1 MNKNTAILIF
11 ANSAKQE
18 SSDKRF
24 TNSEAL
30 FEALNKQTIA
40 KVKRSGLPYFHFSEK
55 EQQGASFGE
64 RYTNAIQF
72 VYDQGFDNII
82 TIGND
87 TPHLQTSQ
95 LVKTA
100 QALETN
106 PIVLGPSRDGGYY
119 LMGLHKSQFNTETFL
134 KLPWQTS
141 QLTQSISRLLSAKK
155 INVVFLQ
162 VLQDID
168 SVSDV
173 KVLIDSFRKFSE
185 KINALLLSI
194 ITSEKSIVQKIYF
207 LLPSF
212 QKENYFNKGSP
223 LQLHFKPFI

>member
-1 MNKNTAILIF
+1 MNSNKTAILIF
-11 ANSAKQE
+11 ANSAKKE

-24 TNSEAL
+24 NKSEAL
-30 FEALNKQTIA
+30 FDTLNKQTIA

-55 EQQGASFGE
+55 EQIGSTFGE

-72 VYDQGFDNII
+72 VYNQGFENII

-87 TPHLQTSQ
+87 TPHLQTRQ
-95 LVKTA
+95 LIKTA
-100 QALETN
+100 QELKDN

-119 LMGLHKSQFNTETFL
+119 LMGLHKSQFNAETFL

-141 QLTQSISRLLSAKK
+141 GLTQSISRLLSAKK
-155 INVVFLQ
+155 INVVFLK

-168 SVSDV
+168 TINDV
-173 KVLIDSFRKFSE
+173 KTLINSFSNLSKTLIS
-185 KINALLLSI
+185 ILLAVV
-194 ITSEKSIVQKIYF
+194 TSEKAIIQKIHS
-207 LLPSF
+207 LVSSF

-223 LQLHFKPFI
+223 VLLHV